1 MVVHPTEAI
10 LVADSLESRNLAAA
24 STDNLWGSVIAPFDY
39 FPLAYTVANQH
50 NKRANVLMADTGVR
64 LFDAD
69 PLNHQIRAGAGATAS
84 YWWDSDEQP
93 RANRDYNYRD

>member
-1 MVVHPTEAI
+1 
-10 LVADSLESRNLAAA
+10 
-24 STDNLWGSVIAPFDY
+24 
-39 FPLAYTVANQH
+39 
-50 NKRANVLMADTGVR
+50 MADTGVR